1 MKKYLSLHLSFY
13 DIDNNSPG
21 SILAKMSINTIQLKE
36 FMVFIVGY
44 SIYILSNLI
53 ATLIIGCYYE
63 YRLTLIIY
71 LFLPFVIFINIFR
84 RFIIQVDDK
93 KSIEASMEGGSI
105 ISECV
110 TNLKP
115 IFAYNFQPEALRIYL
130 EVIDYIT
137 QRQVRDN
144 IINGI
149 AMGLTFFSAFAKDAA
164 ICAATKK
171 FVLNNSMDSDDMAII
186 QNVVGN
192 SFITVLGLL
201 RNLGHIKKAILSLKF
216 IYSTLETES
225 LIPPYAKENINK
237 LSPDSIKGKIEFRH
251 VYFAYPSN
259 PENIILKDINMTIM
273 PGQKIALVGYSG
285 SGKSTII
292 QLLNR
297 FYDVEEGKGEILID
311 DINIKEYNLY
321 ELRKKI
327 GFVPQEPSIFKT
339 SYIENIRYGNLNA
352 TDEEC
357 KEAAKETN
365 SLEILERDKTVN
377 KKISSLSGGQK
388 QKLVLAR
395 LFLKKPVILLLDEA
409 TSALDKQSEIEVQK
423 ALDRLTINKTT
434 ISIAHRLN
442 TIENSDKIFVFDN
455 GRIYEQGTHEE
466 LMKLK
471 KRYYILQKY
480 SS

>member
-1 MKKYLSLHLSFY
+1 
-13 DIDNNSPG
+13 
-21 SILAKMSINTIQLKE
+21 
-36 FMVFIVGY
+36 
-44 SIYILSNLI
+44 
-53 ATLIIGCYYE
+53 
-63 YRLTLIIY
+63 
-71 LFLPFVIFINIFR
+71 
-84 RFIIQVDDK
+84 
-93 KSIEASMEGGSI
+93 
-105 ISECV
+105 
-110 TNLKP
+110 
-115 IFAYNFQPEALRIYL
+115 
-130 EVIDYIT
+130 
-137 QRQVRDN
+137 
-144 IINGI
+144 
-149 AMGLTFFSAFAKDAA
+149 MGLTFFSAFAKEAA

-259 PENIILKDINMTIM
+259 PEHIILKNINMTIM

-357 KEAAKETN
+357 KEAAREVN
-365 SLEILERDKTVN
+365 SLKILERDKTVN

-423 ALDRLTINKTT
+423 TLDKLTINKTT

-471 KRYYILQKY
+471 KRYIYLSI
-480 SS
+480 